1 MAAPKGN
8 KFAVGN
14 KGGRPLTFKSPEEM
28 QEMIDAYF
36 DDGCEKMVKYT
47 VTGTRY
53 EVPTPTICG
62 LALFLGFSSRQSLL
76 DYQNRDEYFDT
87 IKIAKTKIEMMYEQ
101 KLHENN
107 CTGAIFALKNLG
119 WSDKQEIDHNVN
131 IPTLPNVIIKTNE

>member
-14 KGGRPLTFKSPEEM
+14 KGGRPRAFKSPEEM
-28 QEMIDAYF
+28 QKMIDAYF
-36 DDGCEKMVKYT
+36 DDGCEKIVKHT

-76 DYQNRDEYFDT
+76 DYQNRD
-87 IKIAKTKIEMMYEQ
+87 
-101 KLHENN
+101 
-107 CTGAIFALKNLG
+107 
-119 WSDKQEIDHNVN
+119 
-131 IPTLPNVIIKTNE
+131 